1 MGLYLLHD
9 SAGEPPTPS
18 GRGTGTG
25 TGPRPGARAGAGTRA
40 GTGAGAGAMRTSTP
54 FLRSASTISL
64 FTWAKLCRL
73 AKSPSQVS
81 DAGKSRRSSFGGP
94 AVRPA
99 DAPGP
104 TPTVPT
110 PLTIISLT
118 IPSVTRLA
126 AVAPSSI
133 WVATLAVTPEPA
145 RTAYGPP
152 GHAEGPPR
160 DGSSAPD
167 LRQPRAPF
175 MPGHPSA
182 GYNRRLPQDDLG

>member
-1 MGLYLLHD
+1 
-9 SAGEPPTPS
+9 
-18 GRGTGTG
+18 
-25 TGPRPGARAGAGTRA
+25 
-40 GTGAGAGAMRTSTP
+40 MRTSTP

-81 DAGKSRRSSFGGP
+81 DAGKSRRSSSGGP

-99 DAPGP
+99 GAPGP

-110 PLTIISLT
+110 PLPIIPPT
-118 IPSVTRLA
+118 IPSVAHLA
-126 AVAPSSI
+126 AVAPLSG
-133 WVATLAVTPEPA
+133 WVSTLAATPEAAPATYRPPGRATGPA
-145 RTAYGPP
+145 RDGPTAL
-152 GHAEGPPR
+152 A
-160 DGSSAPD
+160 

-182 GYNRRLPQDDLG
+182 GYNRRSPQDDPG